1 MAITGFAEGA
11 LAGFGAVNKFY
22 GDKEDRRLRKE
33 QQDSLAQYRQQTV
46 DAQNRQ
52 AALTSQYRADTL
64 GLQRDTLAE
73 TKRKN
78 DLIAEQD
85 GIRAETARIGA
96 GTARIQAETAN
107 LRAKTAQ
114 EEEDAKNRSRDDD
127 GLTPE
132 DRATIAY
139 RQAQTDEIEVK
150 TADANRIADLE
161 NGAIVLNQMR
171 DLISKQDPW
180 TADDDNQFNA
190 LVERSR
196 KFGNIFNVGLLVSQH
211 QQDAA
216 ASIADAFQ
224 GIASGSA
231 SELSR
236 EQIDAFGSVLQI
248 NSPRYIGQAID
259 DRFVNA
265 PDRLKDGN
273 YEVVNTGLFSA
284 SLEPSY
290 TSGSGVQPSP
300 SGEAQ
305 LHGRMY
311 VQVRDR
317 RTGETD
323 FYFPHVTGFRD
334 PSSQEPLNITMGEVG
349 QATAGYEHMR
359 RSLTSD
365 RRFTDRV
372 RQSLIQTMFG
382 DREGGSGQEE
392 FEKFVQDEINSIKN
406 LRSVGDKATLSTQ
419 YGQYFREGEDPI
431 EAYANQQGVLRR
443 RIEDVALGTSK
454 PSVQPV
460 DRWLEQSRKALAEF
474 RLPVRIAGTNMQPR
488 TRQGF
493 IKTEAGLRGKKLS
506 EIEGFEDL
514 ATGEADPNKIA
525 QLSSL
530 FKSPTELAVSPERFK
545 EILEQMYGAKF

>member
-52 AALTSQYRADTL
+52 ADLTAKYRADTL
-64 GLQRDTLAE
+64 GLERDKLAATIE
-73 TKRKN
+73 ENKLAAERQKRQDK
-78 DLIAEQD
+78 IA
-85 GIRAETARIGA
+85 GINATAS
-96 GTARIQAETAN
+96 E
-107 LRAKTAQ
+107 LRARAALLQ
-114 EEEDAKNRSRDDD
+114 EERISKQADSTTGMTPQDEAAVALQKARTDDM
-127 GLTPE
+127 L
-132 DRATIAY
+132 
-139 RQAQTDEIEVK
+139 AQTAAK
-150 TADANRIADLE
+150 NRIADLE
-161 NGAIVLNQMR
+161 NGAIVLNQLR
-171 DLISKQDPW
+171 DLINKEDPW
-180 TADDDNQFNA
+180 TADDKAEFDA
-190 LVERSR
+190 LVDESTNL
-196 KFGNIFNVGLLVSQH
+196 KNIFDVGLLVSQH

-224 GIASGSA
+224 GIASGAS

-273 YEVVNTGLFSA
+273 HEVVSTGLFSA

-290 TSGSGVQPSP
+290 TGGPGIQPSP
-300 SGEAQ
+300 SGDAQ
-305 LHGRMY
+305 LHGRMF
-311 VQVRDR
+311 VMVRNR
-317 RTGETD
+317 KTGEED
-323 FYFPHVTGFRD
+323 FYFPHVTDFRD
-334 PSSQEPLNITMGEVG
+334 PSSQEPLNITLGEVG

-359 RSLTSD
+359 QSLTSD
-365 RRFTDRV
+365 RRFTERV
-372 RQSLIQTMFG
+372 RQSLIQAKFG
-382 DREGGSGQEE
+382 DRQGGSGQEE
-392 FEKFVQDEINSIKN
+392 FDKFVQEEIESINN

-431 EAYANQQGVLRR
+431 EAYADQQGVLRR

-460 DRWLEQSRKALAEF
+460 DRWLEASRKALAEF
-474 RLPVRIAGTNMQPR
+474 RLPVRVGGVNNQPR
-488 TRQGF
+488 SRPKG
-493 IKTEAGLRGKKLS
+493 RKLS
-506 EIEGFEDL
+506 EIEGLEDL

-525 QLSSL
+525 QLSS
-530 FKSPTELAVSPERFK
+530 FFESPTQLKISPEDFK
-545 EILEQMYGAKF
+545 RKLEELYGAKF